1 MARLNYAFVMTVDK
15 KTKRK
20 ASKASQREA
29 RNFYLYITPWLIG
42 FSLFTIVP
50 MISSMI
56 YSLQTISVLDL
67 GVGGTY
73 VGLQNYKDVFRDD
86 IFIASIG
93 NTFFYAFAKTFISLA
108 LALTFSILLN
118 QKFKG
123 NKISRIL
130 VYLPAIIPT
139 VASVMVWSQ
148 LFSKDFSLINYLLS
162 FFGVAPIDWMSY
174 QNSMGSVLLM
184 GIWTTIGPNMLI
196 CLAALQGVPNEML
209 EAAEIDGAG
218 PLRKI
223 FSITIPTI
231 SPTLFF
237 ISITGIIGGLQAYA
251 EMQLLVG
258 PTDKT
263 LTMAWNVILNAF
275 SLDGTKTMG
284 YACAQAWI
292 LFVIIII
299 FTGIYFKVSN
309 KFVYYGDG
317 GKN

>member
-1 MARLNYAFVMTVDK
+1 MTILK
-15 KTKRK
+15 NKKRK
-20 ASKASQREA
+20 STKAARREA
-29 RNFYLYITPWLIG
+29 RNFYLYITPWLSG
-42 FSLFTIVP
+42 FSLFTIIP
-50 MISSMI
+50 MVSSMI
-56 YSLQTISVLDL
+56 YSMQTISVLDL
-67 GVGGTY
+67 GTGGTF
-73 VGLQNYKDVFRDD
+73 VGLQNYKDIFKDD

-93 NTFFYAFAKTFISLA
+93 NTFFYAFTKTFVSLGLA
-108 LALTFSILLN
+108 LIFSILLN
-118 QKFKG
+118 QKFRG

-148 LFSKDFSLINYLLS
+148 LFSKDFSLINYFLS
-162 FFGVAPIDWMSY
+162 FFGVAPIDWTSY
-174 QNSMGSVLLM
+174 QNSMSAVLLM

-196 CLAALQGVPNEML
+196 CLAALQGVPNELM
-209 EAAEIDGAG
+209 EAAELDGAG
-218 PLRKI
+218 SLRKI

-309 KFVYYGDG
+309 KFVYYNDG
-317 GKN
+317 GNN

>member
-1 MARLNYAFVMTVDK
+1 MTILK
-15 KTKRK
+15 NKKRK
-20 ASKASQREA
+20 STKAERREA
-29 RNFYLYITPWLIG
+29 KNFYLYITPWLIG
-42 FSLFTIVP
+42 FSLFTIIP

-56 YSLQTISVLDL
+56 YSMQTISVLDL
-67 GVGGTY
+67 GTGGTF
-73 VGLQNYKDVFRDD
+73 VGLQNYKDIFKDD

-93 NTFFYAFAKTFISLA
+93 NTFFYAFTKTFVSLGLA
-108 LALTFSILLN
+108 LLFSILLN
-118 QKFKG
+118 QKFRG

-148 LFSKDFSLINYLLS
+148 LFSKDFSLINYFLS
-162 FFGVAPIDWMSY
+162 FFGVAPIDWTSY
-174 QNSMGSVLLM
+174 QNSMSAVLLM

-196 CLAALQGVPNEML
+196 CLAALQGVPNELM
-209 EAAEIDGAG
+209 EAAELDGAG
-218 PLRKI
+218 SIRKI
-223 FSITIPTI
+223 ISITIPTI

-258 PTDKT
+258 ATDKT

-309 KFVYYGDG
+309 KFVYYNDG
-317 GKN
+317 GK